1 MQAGDLSF
9 SLDTSSSVNKVNSIV
24 IRSGATATRY
34 NSVAIVV
41 LLQTLLMDH
50 SCMV

>member
-1 MQAGDLSF
+1 VQAGDLSF
-9 SLDTSSSVNKVNSIV
+9 SFDTSSSVNKVNSIV

-34 NSVAIVV
+34 NSVIVV
-41 LLQTLLMDH
+41 LLQMLLMDH